1 MFGIDD
7 VLPFVSSAFSS
18 LMSLEGGRERNQ
30 SQIEQAE
37 NQMLFQERM
46 SNTAYQRAVSD
57 LRAAGLNPMLA
68 YAHGGASTPAGAMA
82 NIEDVVTP
90 AINSGRQAS
99 QAVSQVQLQREQM
112 KDIQAAAGL
121 KTAQTSESAART
133 EQSVAEA
140 ERARTEAAL
149 NLQSIEKSKQDVVH
163 SAASIDLMGKQ
174 GQSIVENL
182 QKIAPEIKV
191 MLSQVGVNNAMRS
204 KLLAEL
210 PKISAE
216 IPRIKAE
223 TDVAYQERLLK
234 EVQTRLEGYKEA
246 HGRFQSDMYQKGG
259 IGYKAD
265 QFRKGASVVP
275 GLSWL
280 FTRE

>member
-1 MFGIDD
+1 MFGLDD
-7 VLPFVSSAFSS
+7 VLPFAASAFSS
-18 LMSLEGGRERNQ
+18 MLSLEGGRERNA
-30 SQIEQAE
+30 SQIQQAQEQMA
-37 NQMLFQERM
+37 FQERM
-46 SNTAYQRAVSD
+46 SNTAYQRAVAD
-57 LRAAGLNPMLA
+57 LQAAGLNPMLA
-68 YAHGGASTPAGAMA
+68 YSHGGASTPAGAMA

-90 AINSGRQAS
+90 AINSGREAS
-99 QAVSQVQLQREQM
+99 RTSSVVQLQREQM

-121 KTAQTSESAART
+121 KTQQTSESAART

-140 ERARTEAAL
+140 EKARTEAAL
-149 NLQSIEKSKQDVVH
+149 NLQHIEKSKQDIVH
-163 SAASIDLMGKQ
+163 SAASVDLMAKQ

-210 PKISAE
+210 PLIAAQV
-216 IPRIKAE
+216 PRVKAE
-223 TDVAYQERLLK
+223 TEVAYQERLLK

-246 HGRFQSDMYQKGG
+246 HASFQSDMYQKGG